1 MLGHLGQLLDVSK
14 DAREVLI
21 MSELIEE
28 AFQLDSF
35 SKSLVLTSREEQELL
50 SEPSSRD

>member
-1 MLGHLGQLLDVSK
+1 MFGHLGQLLYVSK
-14 DAREVLI
+14 YAREVLV
-21 MSELIEE
+21 MLELVEE

-50 SEPSSRD
+50 SEFLE